1 MCITNVGKFQGF
13 RPDLWPDSLTSPGV
27 HKSGDPTLARLL
39 AGDPVGVGWLAK
51 EEGEDQE

>member
-1 MCITNVGKFQGF
+1 MCGKRGEIPACW
-13 RPDLWPDSLTSPGV
+13 PDLWPDSLTSPGV